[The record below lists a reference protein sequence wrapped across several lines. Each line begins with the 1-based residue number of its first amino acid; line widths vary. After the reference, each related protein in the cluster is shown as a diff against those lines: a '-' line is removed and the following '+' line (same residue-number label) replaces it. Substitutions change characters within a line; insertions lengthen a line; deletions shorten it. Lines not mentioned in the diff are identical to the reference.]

1 MKSGTLIFIHKPHW
15 MNATPCGRRLAGDAV
30 NAVVQENRVI
40 VHRRQAASHGPV
52 FAARQRY
59 VEDMMAPPAVRL
71 VSETCMYR
79 TLRVTRTL
87 TRNLIKN

>member
-1 MKSGTLIFIHKPHW
+1 VAGLGGKPV
-15 MNATPCGRRLAGDAV
+15 MM
-30 NAVVQENRVI
+30 ENRVI

-71 VSETCMYR
+71 V
-79 TLRVTRTL
+79 
-87 TRNLIKN
+87 K